1 MTAGITTAFTT
12 IIIRT
17 LTVRITNRF
26 IPTRTYIH
34 RTVTTIMRRIIRV
47 ITIMR
52 RVIRIMRRTVIIT
65 TPHLQDRII
74 TTTRP
79 LISRIMSPV
88 IITKTVIITMTT
100 AGAVMT
106 TGDTAGHIIQRLS
119 MATQTEMLQEVA
131 APHQE
136 AAVLRQKAAILRQEA
151 AVLQKAA
158 AILKTGR
165 ATSLNSEAV
174 TTSKDLRP
182 ELPPDTDKKS
192 LSKKVAS
199 RLHSKGPF

>member
-1 MTAGITTAFTT
+1 
-12 IIIRT
+12 
-17 LTVRITNRF
+17 
-26 IPTRTYIH
+26 
-34 RTVTTIMRRIIRV
+34 MRRIIRV

-131 APHQE
+131 ALRQE
-136 AAVLRQKAAILRQEA
+136 AAVLQKAAILRQEA
-151 AVLQKAA
+151 AVPQKAA
-158 AILKTGR
+158 ATLKTGR
-165 ATSLNSEAV
+165 AASPNSEAE
-174 TTSKDLRP
+174 TANKDLLP